1 MANASTIAAVAQSS
15 ALPTRA
21 VTVGLATAMQESE
34 LRNLDGGDHDSAGLF
49 QQRPSQGWG
58 SFDEVTD
65 PVYASEAFFSALI
78 AVERWQELPV
88 TVAAQA
94 VQRSA
99 YPDAYQQHAD
109 EAKMLTA
116 ALTGRRG
123 ASLSCTVRAE
133 DERDQKIDPTGLT
146 PRATTLRTAMEDAWG
161 TQSLGGFAPGGVTR
175 AQPSAHNEG
184 RAIDVFFEPYDSA
197 QSRHEGWALAH
208 WLVAHADRLD
218 VGVIIY
224 RDKIWS
230 AARSPEGWRDYTSPV
245 RRPQGPD
252 APPPRPR
259 PRRGHLSQRHRGPRR
274 RSGCG
279 RWCYHNTSGNIRERD
294 AMCDSGDRH
303 MTREAERHGYRWWRW
318 QRWSSHRPDHGV
330 VGQAHRQAGCQAHA
344 KLEAKAARGSGSRR
358 RALAAADRGRAQLS
372 VVIRRSR
379 CGACTS

>member
-1 MANASTIAAVAQSS
+1 MSDRRSRSRGLIAGGLALALPLALVAGIVVWWNGGIGPIVGREVCTVENPDGTVTLDHEQVANASTIAAVAQSS

-21 VTVGLATAMQESE
+21 VTVGLATAMQESK

-133 DERDQKIDPTGLT
+133 DERDQKIDATGLT
-146 PRATTLRTAMEDAWG
+146 PRATLLRTAMEDAWG

-230 AARSPEGWRDYTSPV
+230 AARSPEGWRDYTSPYGNPKDPTLRHLDHIHV
-245 RRPQGPD
+245 EVVQGE
-252 APPPRPR
+252 
-259 PRRGHLSQRHRGPRR
+259 L
-274 RSGCG
+274 
-279 RWCYHNTSGNIRERD
+279 
-294 AMCDSGDRH
+294 
-303 MTREAERHGYRWWRW
+303 
-318 QRWSSHRPDHGV
+318 
-330 VGQAHRQAGCQAHA
+330 
-344 KLEAKAARGSGSRR
+344 
-358 RALAAADRGRAQLS
+358 
-372 VVIRRSR
+372 
-379 CGACTS
+379 